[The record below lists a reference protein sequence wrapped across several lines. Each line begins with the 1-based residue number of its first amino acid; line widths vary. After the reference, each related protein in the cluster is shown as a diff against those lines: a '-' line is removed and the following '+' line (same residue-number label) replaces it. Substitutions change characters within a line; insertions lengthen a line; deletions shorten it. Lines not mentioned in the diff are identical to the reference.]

1 MWLEGNEVPKI
12 KKYFRLAQWLS
23 HPNNFYILRKSKSA
37 CRSSSL
43 TNIQPIRNVW
53 YSQIYQRIWNVRERS
68 RGKKVIFYSQTNLN
82 LCTSD
87 NVMLAMNLSTAL
99 NIYMW
104 VTLISQ
110 RVSASF
116 ITKDFKTRWISTS
129 ILRFHCPRLLSTM
142 SNSLTFPRPW
152 KKIYNPLTFLWLLAT
167 TSTVYYPQKSCFNFL
182 DCWQNPSV

>member
-1 MWLEGNEVPKI
+1 M
-12 KKYFRLAQWLS
+12 S
-23 HPNNFYILRKSKSA
+23 HPNIFYILRKSTSA
-37 CRSSSL
+37 CRSSSI
-43 TNIQPIRNVW
+43 TNIQPIQNVLC
-53 YSQIYQRIWNVRERS
+53 SQIYQRIWNVRERS
-68 RGKKVIFYSQTNLN
+68 KEEEKKVIFYSQTNLN

-110 RVSASF
+110 KVSASF

-129 ILRFHCPRLLSTM
+129 SF
-142 SNSLTFPRPW
+142 SLTSLNDVKFSDFSQTL
-152 KKIYNPLTFLWLLAT
+152 KKIYNPLTFLWLVAT

-182 DCWQNPSV
+182 DFGQNPSV

>member
-1 MWLEGNEVPKI
+1 M
-12 KKYFRLAQWLS
+12 S
-23 HPNNFYILRKSKSA
+23 HPNIFYILRKSTSA
-37 CRSSSL
+37 CRSSSI
-43 TNIQPIRNVW
+43 TNIQPIQNVLC
-53 YSQIYQRIWNVRERS
+53 SQIYQRIWNVRERS
-68 RGKKVIFYSQTNLN
+68 KEEEKKVIFYSQTNLN

-110 RVSASF
+110 KVSASF

-129 ILRFHCPRLLSTM
+129 ILRFHSPWLLSTM

-152 KKIYNPLTFLWLLAT
+152 KKSIIPWLFSDL
-167 TSTVYYPQKSCFNFL
+167 
-182 DCWQNPSV
+182 